1 MMAPRPIPIARQEP
15 LPHIMTAMPGPLFA
29 LALASI
35 SLISPLAVHLF
46 MPVIPAV
53 KEALGLSDALAQLTF
68 SIALFSMAFAT
79 LVYGSLS
86 DRYGRRPVL
95 LSGLMLFLVGSAI
108 SAAANSVLTLV
119 LGRVV
124 QAVGAGC
131 GITLV
136 RAIAQDVYGPARLVK
151 VIAYL
156 TMFYTL
162 GPMVSPMVGGILID
176 AFGWRS
182 VFGFALLLGS
192 IITLNAYLA
201 VFESRPPSPANRT
214 SGGLLQNYFALFRH
228 LRFTAFVL
236 QTGFST
242 GSFLVAATA
251 ASSLMKEMLHRPS
264 TEFGIYF
271 LLFPFGF
278 LFGNF
283 ITSRVGAR
291 VANETMVLAGS
302 ILSLAAVAMQ
312 SSLLLSG
319 YVTPLSLFVP
329 GFFITMAQGISLSY
343 AQAGAMAT
351 NPKLAGTAAGVG
363 VFVQNFCGAAFAQL
377 YGTLADGTIVP
388 LMETTA
394 ISGLLGVFVAVLPFL
409 AVRKEKPANP

>member
-1 MMAPRPIPIARQEP
+1 
-15 LPHIMTAMPGPLFA
+15 MTAMPGPLFA

-35 SLISPLAVHLF
+35 SLIGPLAVHLF

-53 KEALGLSDALAQLTF
+53 KAALGLSAAQAQLTF
-68 SIALFSMAFAT
+68 SIALFVMAFAT

-95 LSGLMLFLVGSAI
+95 LSGLCLFVVGSAI
-108 SAAANSVLTLV
+108 SAMADSVLALV
-119 LGRVV
+119 LGRLV
-124 QAVGAGC
+124 QAIGAGC

-151 VIAYL
+151 AIAYL
-156 TMFYTL
+156 TMAYTI
-162 GPMVSPMVGGILID
+162 GPMIAPMVGGILID

-182 VFGFALLLGS
+182 VFDFALVVGVVIAL
-192 IITLNAYLA
+192 IAYM
-201 VFESRPPSPANRT
+201 VVYESRLPTPANST
-214 SGGLLQNYFALFRH
+214 GGNVLRNYFELFRH

-236 QTGFST
+236 QSGFCT
-242 GSFLVAATA
+242 GSFLATATA
-251 ASSLMKEMLHRPS
+251 ASSLMKEMLDRPS

-283 ITSRVGAR
+283 ITSRVGNR
-291 VANETMVLAGS
+291 IANETMVLAGS
-302 ILSLAAVAMQ
+302 LLSLAAVATQ
-312 SSLLLSG
+312 SSLLLG
-319 YVTPLSLFVP
+319 GHVTPLTLFVP

-343 AQAGAMAT
+343 AQSGAMAT

-363 VFVQNFCGAAFAQL
+363 VFVQNFCGAVFAQL
-377 YGTLADGTIVP
+377 YGLLADGTPVP
-388 LMETTA
+388 LTETA
-394 ISGLLGVFVAVLPFL
+394 SISAVLGLVAGALPFVM
-409 AVRKEKPANP
+409 ARKARPASP

>member
-1 MMAPRPIPIARQEP
+1 
-15 LPHIMTAMPGPLFA
+15 MTATPGPLFA

-35 SLISPLAVHLF
+35 SLIGPLAVHLF

-53 KEALGLSDALAQLTF
+53 KVALGLSEAVAQLTF
-68 SIALFSMAFAT
+68 SVALFSMAFAT

-95 LSGLMLFLVGSAI
+95 LSGLCLFLVGSAV
-108 SAAANSVLTLV
+108 SAVTDSVFMLV
-119 LGRVV
+119 LGRLV
-124 QAVGAGC
+124 QAIGAGC

-136 RAIAQDVYGPARLVK
+136 RAIAKDVYGADRFVK
-151 VIAYL
+151 AIAYL
-156 TMFYTL
+156 TMFYTI
-162 GPMVSPMVGGILID
+162 GPMISPMVGGILID
-176 AFGWRS
+176 TLGWRS
-182 VFGFALLLGS
+182 VFGFAFVLGS
-192 IITLNAYLA
+192 VITLAAYVA
-201 VFESRPPSPANRT
+201 VFETRPPSPTNRT
-214 SGGLLQNYFALFRH
+214 GGNVLRNYVELFRH

-236 QTGFST
+236 QSGFCT
-242 GSFLVAATA
+242 ASFLVTATA
-251 ASSLMKEMLHRPS
+251 ASSLMKELLDRPS

-283 ITSRVGAR
+283 ITSRIGNR
-291 VANETMVLAGS
+291 IANETMVLAGS
-302 ILSLAAVAMQ
+302 LLSLLAVTAQ

-319 YVTPLSLFVP
+319 HVTPLTLFVP

-343 AQAGAMAT
+343 AQSGAMAT

-377 YGTLADGTIVP
+377 YGLLADGTAVP
-388 LMETTA
+388 LVETTA
-394 ISGLLGVFVAVLPFL
+394 ISALLGLIVAVLPF
-409 AVRKEKPANP
+409 AMVRKERPAAP

>member
-1 MMAPRPIPIARQEP
+1 
-15 LPHIMTAMPGPLFA
+15 MTAMPGPFFT

-35 SLISPLAVHLF
+35 SLIGPLAVHLF

-53 KEALGLSDALAQLTF
+53 KAALGLSEPMAQLTF

-79 LVYGSLS
+79 LIYGSLS

-95 LSGLMLFLVGSAI
+95 LSGLCLFLVGSAV
-108 SAAANSVLTLV
+108 SAMANSILTLV
-119 LGRVV
+119 LGRMV
-124 QAVGAGC
+124 QALGAGC

-151 VIAYL
+151 AIAYL
-156 TMFYTL
+156 TMFYTI

-182 VFGFALLLGS
+182 VFGFALVLGS
-192 IITLNAYLA
+192 IITFNAYLA
-201 VFESRPPSPANRT
+201 VSESRPPAARKRT
-214 SGGLLQNYFALFRH
+214 GGNVLRDYVELFRH
-228 LRFTAFVL
+228 VRFTAFVL
-236 QTGFST
+236 QSGFTT
-242 GSFLVAATA
+242 GSFLVMASA
-251 ASSLMKEMLHRPS
+251 ASSLMKETLHRPS

-278 LFGNF
+278 LTGSF
-283 ITSRVGAR
+283 ITTRIGSR
-291 VANETMVLAGS
+291 VANEIMVLAGS
-302 ILSLAAVAMQ
+302 LLAAGAVGTQ
-312 SSLLLSG
+312 SALLLCG
-319 YVTPLSLFVP
+319 YLTPLTLFAP

-363 VFVQNFCGAAFAQL
+363 VFVQNFCGAALAQL
-377 YGTLADGTIVP
+377 YGMFADGTTEP
-388 LMETTA
+388 LIEATVFSA
-394 ISGLLGVFVAVLPFL
+394 LLGLIAGILPLVA
-409 AVRKEKPANP
+409 ARQKRPATP

>member
-1 MMAPRPIPIARQEP
+1 
-15 LPHIMTAMPGPLFA
+15 MTAMPGPFFT

-35 SLISPLAVHLF
+35 SLIGPLAVHLF

-53 KEALGLSDALAQLTF
+53 KAALGLSEPMAQLTF

-79 LVYGSLS
+79 LIYGSLS

-95 LSGLMLFLVGSAI
+95 LSGLCLFLVGSAV
-108 SAAANSVLTLV
+108 SAMANSILTLV
-119 LGRVV
+119 LGRMV
-124 QAVGAGC
+124 QALGAGC

-151 VIAYL
+151 AIAYL
-156 TMFYTL
+156 TMFYTI

-192 IITLNAYLA
+192 IITFNAYLA
-201 VFESRPPSPANRT
+201 VSESRPPAARKRT
-214 SGGLLQNYFALFRH
+214 GGNVLRDYVELFRH
-228 LRFTAFVL
+228 VRFTAFVL
-236 QTGFST
+236 QSGFTT
-242 GSFLVAATA
+242 GSFLVMASA
-251 ASSLMKEMLHRPS
+251 ASSLMKETLHRPS

-278 LFGNF
+278 LTGSF
-283 ITSRVGAR
+283 ITTRIGSR
-291 VANETMVLAGS
+291 VANEIMVLAGS
-302 ILSLAAVAMQ
+302 LLAAGAVGTQ
-312 SSLLLSG
+312 SALLLCG
-319 YVTPLSLFVP
+319 YLTPLTLFAP

-363 VFVQNFCGAAFAQL
+363 VFVQNFCGAVLAQL
-377 YGTLADGTIVP
+377 YGMFADGTTGP
-388 LMETTA
+388 LIEATVFSA
-394 ISGLLGVFVAVLPFL
+394 LLGLIAGILPL
-409 AVRKEKPANP
+409 VTARQKRPATP